1 MKVFSF
7 FVSWVFVVCV
17 PRCYLF
23 VHLHCIRDFQ
33 LRVCLHGGGGP
44 QVGEVTRPFSPIR
57 YSFITVNKS
66 SSRSKVMIL
75 KMPLTVFFSCSS
87 SFGRAKVAFA

>member
-1 MKVFSF
+1 MKVFFF
-7 FVSWVFVVCV
+7 FVSWVFVVWV

-57 YSFITVNKS
+57 YSFITVQIVL
-66 SSRSKVMIL
+66 KVQGYDL
-75 KMPLTVFFSCSS
+75 RNAFDGFFSSSS